1 MLVGLVLEIKGSNSE
16 VLATVSKSK
25 DGELLLKRKVSAL
38 LLARIM
44 QHLSITK
51 LACSPSIYATLPRS
65 AVSALGS
72 MGVEI
77 AVEGV
82 KRGRPD
88 AHPREKLAMIG
99 ELHGQGYGA
108 AEIAKRLRLP
118 LRTVY
123 YHLRRRRG

>member
-1 MLVGLVLEIKGSNSE
+1 VLEIKGSNSE
-16 VLATVSKSK
+16 VLAAASKSK

-44 QHLSITK
+44 QHLTISRI
-51 LACSPSIYATLPRS
+51 ACSPSIYKTLPQS

-88 AHPREKLAMIG
+88 AHPREKLAMVR
-99 ELHGQGYGA
+99 ELRGQGYDA
-108 AEIAKRLRLP
+108 VEIAKKLRLP

-123 YHLRRRRG
+123 YHLRRRGFK